1 MAESRR
7 IQVCIP
13 KYLLEEIDSIADAEK
28 ISRSEFVRH
37 TIKLYIRQRR
47 RGCTVEVER
56 LEQGYRDMAEINMKL
71 SQIWCDVDSELQL
84 KYEEML
90 GELE

>member
-1 MAESRR
+1 MAESRK
-7 IQVCIP
+7 IQICIP
-13 KYLLEEIDSIADAEK
+13 EYMLEEIDSIVNAEK
-28 ISRSEFVRH
+28 INRSEFVRH

-47 RGCTVEVER
+47 MGCMADR
-56 LEQGYRDMAEINMKL
+56 LEQGYRDMAEINKKL